1 MKKLSKIICTSF
13 LVGSIMVIF
22 AACTDDIVGDPYKD
36 YVAAGIQANGIPHDT
51 AEDYEKMISFT
62 AEFTAEK
69 AKIFTDYESYAA
81 YNFPLNYTEGF
92 FEKNNLLIFWTLS
105 CSSDG
110 MQFYDI
116 LLYENKL
123 YPCYS
128 RVKINPGD
136 AVTDDIIC
144 MPYYVELNKSNSY
157 QFGEVIYKFR

>member
-1 MKKLSKIICTSF
+1 MKKLSKIICAMF

-22 AACTDDIVGDPYKD
+22 AACTDDILDDPYKD
-36 YVAAGIQANGIPHDT
+36 YVSVGIQANEIPLDT

-62 AEFTAEK
+62 AENS
-69 AKIFTDYESYAA
+69 KIFTDYESYVA

-92 FEKNNLLIFWTLS
+92 FEKNNLLIFSTLS
-105 CSSDG
+105 CSSDD

-128 RVKINPGD
+128 RVKINPWD
-136 AVTDDIIC
+136 PVTEDILC
-144 MPYYVELNKSNSY
+144 MPYYVELSKSNSY
-157 QFGEVIYKFR
+157 QFGEVIYKYR